1 MGEFIFTIAYGSSLI
16 VLGFITR
23 GYLKKMEQQASQPT
37 LPKKVD
43 KAV

>member
-1 MGEFIFTIAYGSSLI
+1 MGEFIFTIAYGGSLI

-23 GYLKKMEQQASQPT
+23 SYLKKMEQLASQPT
-37 LPKKVD
+37 IPKKVD